1 MQFHEAILK
10 GHSLNKRQTIS
21 QLIFVEIKLNKTAL
35 IISGSEYDSAY
46 QYRVKKF
53 AELLEEHAFRCEFF
67 YIQKTLPI
75 RKVTTSPLFMPL
87 FLGQL
92 RKYRF
97 IYCGAPFVGQALYFC
112 HKLLPGVVAL
122 DMHGDD
128 IGQSAQANQ
137 LHTGDL
143 ASGPSLRV
151 KLQYSMAL
159 HSADYILTQ
168 SEWHK
173 SDLIKASVKPD
184 RISVVRNGVDLELF
198 QPLLPAENPQFTF
211 GYAGEFQTWQGIY
224 DLASAFEKVS
234 NPEISMLMIGFREYD
249 REIKK
254 IFQEKFGPRVKLV
267 DRTDQK
273 TMLNLLS
280 ATSVLI
286 SPRPN
291 HIASRAAFPVKF
303 AEYAALGR
311 PILVNDVDETA
322 DFIRKYDCGFVS
334 SPPNPENLAR
344 TMEIAASTSP
354 VTLIKMGARSR
365 KMAEENFSWPK
376 IGDDYA
382 ALVSSLIEKPMLEK
396 LKKTGIWEKRSW
408 I

>member
-1 MQFHEAILK
+1 
-10 GHSLNKRQTIS
+10 
-21 QLIFVEIKLNKTAL
+21 
-35 IISGSEYDSAY
+35 
-46 QYRVKKF
+46 
-53 AELLEEHAFRCEFF
+53 
-67 YIQKTLPI
+67 
-75 RKVTTSPLFMPL
+75 MPF

-92 RKYRF
+92 RKYKF
-97 IYCGAPFVGQALYFC
+97 IYCGAAFVGQALYLC
-112 HKLLPGVVAL
+112 HKRIPGVIVL

-128 IGQSAQANQ
+128 ISQSAQANQ
-137 LHTGDL
+137 LRTGNL

-159 HSADYILTQ
+159 RSADYILTQ

-173 SDLIKASVKPD
+173 SDLIKSGVKPD
-184 RISVVRNGVDLELF
+184 RTSVVRNGVDLELF
-198 QPLLPAENPQFTF
+198 KPLAEQEPPAFTF
-211 GYAGEFQTWQGIY
+211 GYAGEFQSWQGID
-224 DLASAFEKVS
+224 DLISGFEKIS
-234 NPEISMLMIGFREYD
+234 NPEITMLLIGFRESN

-254 IFQEKFGPRVKLV
+254 IFSEKFGPRVKLV
-267 DRTDQK
+267 DRTDRK
-273 TMLNLLS
+273 NMLNLLGS
-280 ATSVLI
+280 TSILI

-344 TMEIAASTSP
+344 TMELAASTSP
-354 VTLIKMGARSR
+354 ETLIKMGVRSR

-382 ALVSSLIEKPMLEK
+382 TLVRRLTEDARSREL
-396 LKKTGIWEKRSW
+396 KRSGVFKK
-408 I
+408 